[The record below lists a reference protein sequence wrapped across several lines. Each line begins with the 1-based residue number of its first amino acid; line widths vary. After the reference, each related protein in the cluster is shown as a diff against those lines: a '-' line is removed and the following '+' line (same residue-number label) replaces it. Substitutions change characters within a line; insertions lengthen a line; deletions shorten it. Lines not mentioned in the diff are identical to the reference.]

1 MWFCLEYHTWFH
13 LVYHLRLL
21 HIINKIWNWHYL
33 SFHAPDFRH
42 ITSNINPNDNK
53 MHQHGEYTLY
63 SIISEKCWIPICMF
77 VELASFSLS
86 LSIHIQY
93 NVEHFFSMHIYLF
106 DWVGNIR
113 FFSPNANAYFNSKH
127 DYFIKCGS
135 IIGFFHIHIVVSY
148 KPTLFAIAFFPSLTC
163 VLFARAYFFF
173 LLMHV
178 LFT

>member
-1 MWFCLEYHTWFH
+1 MELALPIMPCARFPPHYIKYQSKWQRNAPTWWIYTIQH
-13 LVYHLRLL
+13 NIRKMLNSNLYVCGISLL
-21 HIINKIWNWHYL
+21 FTVALN
-33 SFHAPDFRH
+33 S
-42 ITSNINPNDNK
+42 
-53 MHQHGEYTLY
+53 Y
-63 SIISEKCWIPICMF
+63 SIQRR
-77 VELASFSLS
+77 A
-86 LSIHIQY
+86 
-93 NVEHFFSMHIYLF
+93 FFPMHIYLF

-135 IIGFFHIHIVVSY
+135 IIGFFHNHIVVSY

-163 VLFARAYFFF
+163 VLFARAYYFFF